1 MERPDPDALL
11 LNVNAEDNKR
21 GKLRIFF
28 GMSPGVGKTYA
39 MLQEAQARQAEG
51 VRVLVGIVYTH
62 GRVETEA
69 LVQGLNKIPPKVIT
83 YRDKTFEEMDVDE
96 ILRLRPQL
104 VLVDELAHTNIPGSR
119 HPKRYQDV
127 LELLSAG
134 IDVFTTLNVQHVE
147 SHKEDIHAVTRIA
160 VGETVPDTILD
171 EAFEITLV
179 DLSPQALR
187 KRLAEGKVYVPDQVR
202 STAADSF
209 FKTENLTALRE
220 MALRLTAAHVNRH
233 LRSLMASKGIVGPHQ
248 SGERILV
255 AVGATPFSESLIRMT
270 RRWAG
275 MLDASWIAL
284 HVEGSTSVSEEDKDR
299 VLKNLALAR
308 LLGAEVMHKE
318 GDDLSREI
326 IDVANKENVTQII
339 VGKSPQ
345 RYWQRLFGVPSLTDK
360 LVELSGEI
368 DIHVVRLSSTEKV
381 FPEKRRGLIPHF
393 RPYEYGLSLLMV
405 TLATATALF
414 FEKFTG
420 YQTLGLIY
428 LLAVVLSGVFLG
440 RSAALILAALSALAW
455 NFLFIPPK
463 YTFVINKDYDV
474 AMLVMYFIT
483 ALMMGLVTSKLRRQK
498 EIEKRQRIRTEAL
511 YALTRALAVST
522 DLNQAMRIG
531 TAQINSLC
539 RSKSAVVMLNGVGEP
554 VFEPLLGDQIDLAEE
569 QKGLV
574 HWVIGNK
581 KAAGRFSDTLPQQAL
596 MYLPLMSSG
605 NVRAVLVIQLLEE
618 RRLDLAQRTLLES
631 FTSLMTLMLEKDS
644 LLRISREA
652 RLKEDTQNL
661 QSALL
666 DNLSHELKTPLTI
679 IAGNLDALLLYH
691 EWPQDAL
698 DLLEESRLASLR
710 LTNSV
715 DAVLDLTKLDTGNFK
730 PNYAWCEVRDIVN
743 EAVKQAAVGANKDRV
758 RIECPDAPLYV
769 QADFYMLT
777 QSLKN
782 IVSNA
787 LIHGPAQGVVDV
799 KANALNQKILINVV
813 DQGGG
818 IPQETLNKIF
828 DKFYR
833 GSQTKKGGLGLGLSI
848 AKRFVELNNG
858 TVEASNLTPQ
868 GFMVSM
874 ALPIIEKEG
883 GE

>member
-1 MERPDPDALL
+1 MQRPNPDALL
-11 LNVNAEDNKR
+11 LNVNGEDNQR
-21 GKLRIFF
+21 GKLKIFF
-28 GMSPGVGKTYA
+28 GMCPGVGKTYA
-39 MLQEAQARQAEG
+39 MLQEARARQAEG
-51 VRVLVGIVYTH
+51 LRVFIGIIYTH
-62 GRVETEA
+62 NRPETEA
-69 LVQGLNKIPPKVIT
+69 LVQGLDKVPPKVIS
-83 YRDKTFEEMDVDE
+83 YRDKTFEEMDNDE

-104 VLVDELAHTNIPGSR
+104 VVVDELAHTNIPGSR

-147 SHKEDIHAVTRIA
+147 SHREDIHAVTRIV

-187 KRLAEGKVYVPDQVR
+187 KRLAEGKVYIPDQVR
-202 STAADSF
+202 TAAADNF

-220 MALRLTAAHVNRH
+220 MALRLTAEHVNRH
-233 LRSLMASKGIVGPHQ
+233 LRSLMAAKGIAGPYQ

-284 HVEGSTSVSEEDKDR
+284 HVESSTPVTEEQKDR

-308 LLGAEVMHKE
+308 SLGAEVMHKE
-318 GDDLSREI
+318 SDDLAREI

-345 RYWQRLFGVPSLTDK
+345 KFWQRWFGASSLTDK
-360 LVELSGEI
+360 LVDLSGEI
-368 DIHVVRLSSTEKV
+368 DIHVVRLSSAGTTL
-381 FPEKRRGLIPHF
+381 PDKRRSFLS
-393 RPYEYGLSLLMV
+393 RLKPYEYTLSLIMV
-405 TLATATALF
+405 TLATIAALF
-414 FEKFTG
+414 FEPFTG

-440 RSAALILAALSALAW
+440 RVAALILAALSALAW
-455 NFLFIPPK
+455 DFLFIPPK
-463 YTFVINKDYDV
+463 YTFIINKGYDI
-474 AMLVMYFIT
+474 AMLGMFFIT
-483 ALMMGLVTSKLRRQK
+483 ALMMGIVTSKLRRQK
-498 EIEKRQRIRTEAL
+498 EIEQRRRVRSEAL
-511 YALTRALAVST
+511 YELTRALAVST
-522 DLNQAMRIG
+522 DLSQAMRIG
-531 TAQINSLC
+531 TEQVNLLCKSL
-539 RSKSAVVMLNGVGEP
+539 SAVVIVNEASEP
-554 VFEPLLGDQIDLAEE
+554 VFETLLGDQIDLTEE

-574 HWVIGNK
+574 HWVVGNK
-581 KAAGRFSDTLPQQAL
+581 KAAGRFSDTLPQQQL
-596 MYLPLMSSG
+596 MYLPLMASG
-605 NVRAVLVIQLLEE
+605 NVKAVLVIKLLEE

-631 FTSLMTLMLEKDS
+631 FTALMTLMLEKDT
-644 LLRISREA
+644 LLKISREA
-652 RLKEDTQNL
+652 KMKEDTQNL

-679 IAGNLDALLLYH
+679 IAGNLDALILYH
-691 EWPQDAL
+691 EWPKEAL
-698 DLLEESRLASLR
+698 DLLDESRLASLR

-715 DAVLDLTKLDTGNFK
+715 DAVLDLTKLDTGNFR
-730 PNYAWCEVRDIVN
+730 PNYAWCEIRDIIN
-743 EAVKQAAVGANKDRV
+743 EAVKQAAVGTDKARV
-758 RIECPDAPLYV
+758 KIECPQEPLYV

-777 QSLKN
+777 QTLKN
-782 IVSNA
+782 IISNA
-787 LIHGPAQGVVDV
+787 LIHGPSQGVVDV
-799 KANALNQKILINVV
+799 KANSLNQKILINVI

-818 IPQETLNKIF
+818 IPKETLNKIF

-833 GSQTKKGGLGLGLSI
+833 GAQTKKGGLGLGLSI

-858 TVEASNLTPQ
+858 TIEASNLSPQ
-868 GFMVSM
+868 GFMMSI
-874 ALPIIEKEG
+874 ALPVVEKE
-883 GE
+883 EE